1 MFWQNFVNTSSESL
15 IFFFYWQ
22 SGEVASLLHIA
33 AAGLGGNTW
42 RGLYF
47 IIIHVGLWKGISLY
61 LQARVTGVEI

>member
-15 IFFFYWQ
+15 NYFFYWQ

-42 RGLYF
+42 QALYF
-47 IIIHVGLWKGISLY
+47 IIFHVGLWKGISLY